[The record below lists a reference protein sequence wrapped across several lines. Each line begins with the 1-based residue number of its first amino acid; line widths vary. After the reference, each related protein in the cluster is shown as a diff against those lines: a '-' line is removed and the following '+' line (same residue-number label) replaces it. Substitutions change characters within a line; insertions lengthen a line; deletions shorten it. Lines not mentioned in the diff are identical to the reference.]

1 VALEKMAGWER
12 LGGHVDGLMART
24 NVSGN
29 APSFVVATDYGTA
42 SQIAFYDRHHPL
54 VLCADLGR
62 RLNQYDIWG
71 GWEGQRGR
79 DALIVLDSP
88 TVPEGLA
95 RAFERV
101 DPIGPELII
110 EYGGVPVR
118 RWHFF
123 IGKRYDGA
131 VDQPPRR

>member
-1 VALEKMAGWER
+1 M
-12 LGGHVDGLMART
+12 
-24 NVSGN
+24 
-29 APSFVVATDYGTA
+29 
-42 SQIAFYDRHHPL
+42 
-54 VLCADLGR
+54 
-62 RLNQYDIWG
+62 NQYDIWG
-71 GWEGQRGR
+71 GWEAQRGR

-88 TVPEGLA
+88 TVPEGLG